1 MSHLLIR
8 FGDRHG
14 LILEGSNGDVPAL
27 EVPITLALV
36 PLLQLG
42 LEVKVIQ
49 GNAFPRFPSHPLG
62 VEAFMHGFDL
72 GPTSVAEEVR
82 VDRVAIGRLP
92 GRGEVKEFRYWT
104 ELGEGDNRGLVGGG
118 ERSYLSLRAGCR
130 VGLAVGRRRKG
141 HRCEGLKGI
150 GSVRG

>member
-82 VDRVAIGRLP
+82 VDRVAIGRMP
-92 GRGEVKEFRYWT
+92 RRGEVKDFRYWT
-104 ELGEGDNRGLVGGG
+104 EFGKGDNCGLVVGG
-118 ERSYLSLRAGCR
+118 ERSYLSLRTGYR
-130 VGLAVGRRRKG
+130 VGLAVWHRRKG

-150 GSVRG
+150 WSVRG

>member
-62 VEAFMHGFDL
+62 VKAFVHGFDL

-92 GRGEVKEFRYWT
+92 GRGEVKEFR
-104 ELGEGDNRGLVGGG
+104 
-118 ERSYLSLRAGCR
+118 
-130 VGLAVGRRRKG
+130 
-141 HRCEGLKGI
+141 
-150 GSVRG
+150 